1 MVVQKNKKENIH
13 YKKSLKN
20 INYLKKKKMKHT
32 QVPLKQNKT
41 PKIIEWYICKDREIK
56 NTFRNNL
63 IFKFGGS
70 IAYFF

>member
-1 MVVQKNKKENIH
+1 
-13 YKKSLKN
+13 
-20 INYLKKKKMKHT
+20 MKHT